1 MKWNDHSK
9 YEGLH
14 AFLGPSKY
22 SWLRWDDNITIERY
36 LNSYAA
42 DVGTIIHELAQN
54 CIKNRIK
61 LNMKDKHI
69 IDITLLSRGIP
80 RNSYDAEM
88 ILGVLVPFVNDAI
101 GFRMDSEVILYYDF
115 YCFGTADAILYDE
128 KSKTLRIHDLKTG
141 ISPASME
148 QLMIYAALFF
158 LEYNIKP
165 RDMENIELRIYQNTE
180 IENEFKPNVIC
191 LDLHNEEFKLSQQIE
206 SIMLNIIKKVNL
218 LKEIL

>member
-14 AFLGPSKY
+14 AFLGPSKH
-22 SWLRWDDNITIERY
+22 SWLRWDDNITVERY

-42 DVGTIIHELAQN
+42 DVGTIIHELAQK

-128 KSKTLRIHDLKTG
+128 KTKTLRIHDLKTG

-206 SIMLNIIKKVNL
+206 NIMLNIIKKVNL

>member
-14 AFLGPSKY
+14 AFLGPSKH

-128 KSKTLRIHDLKTG
+128 KTKTLRIHDLKTG